1 MDLFKQRVVKYW
13 NMLPCEVKEAISVN
27 DFKAKLEY
35 HKLTNLGRDGT
46 NRYWDLSDEIFNRI

>member
-1 MDLFKQRVVKYW
+1 
-13 NMLPCEVKEAISVN
+13 MLPCEVKEATSVN

-46 NRYWDLSDEIFNRI
+46 NGYWDLSDEIFNRI